1 MNPPVSTTQFKKEK
15 ITDNL
20 KSSPIPLGVLVPD
33 PVIPLLSPELL
44 ILNLFSVPKH
54 FKIIL

>member
-1 MNPPVSTTQFKKEK
+1 MNPPVFTTQFKKEK

-20 KSSPIPLGVLVPD
+20 KSPPIPLGVLVLGPL
-33 PVIPLLSPELL
+33 ILLLSPEVL
-44 ILNLFSVPKH
+44 ILNLFSIPKH